1 MRLQSFYFT
10 SSRKYSELFIAT
22 LAALMA
28 LMMVAALDGRVSAQ
42 DASPAI
48 PVVASSARAL
58 ATVSAAS
65 FRANE
70 VAPES
75 IVAAFGSGLA
85 TDAKVCE
92 TWPLPMNLAGTSVS
106 LRDAAGQDFDA
117 PLFFVAPT
125 QVNFYLPPKVAAGE
139 ATVTVTS
146 GDGSLSVG
154 TVKVVEYAPG
164 LFSMNGNGIG
174 VAAGTALRIRG
185 SAYYFEVMARFDL
198 DTNQW
203 VTLPIEAGPSA
214 DRLFVAFYGTGIRGR
229 ASLSEVTATLA
240 GEPVSVSYAG
250 AQGNFFGVD
259 QINIEIPREMLG
271 RGEVDF
277 VARINGR
284 ESNTVKIS
292 LK

>member
-1 MRLQSFYFT
+1 MRLQNFYFT

-22 LAALMA
+22 LAALLA

-42 DASPAI
+42 AAS
-48 PVVASSARAL
+48 PVVASSGRAL
-58 ATVSAAS
+58 AAVSAAS

-164 LFSMNGNGIG
+164 LFSMNGNGAG

-185 SAYYFEVMARFDL
+185 SAYYFETMARFDL
-198 DTNQW
+198 ETNQW
-203 VTLPIEAGPSA
+203 VTLPIEPGPSA
-214 DRLFVAFYGTGIRGR
+214 DRVFVAFYGTGIRGR
-229 ASLSEVTATLA
+229 ASLSEVTATLD

-259 QINIEIPREMLG
+259 QINIEVPREMLG

-277 VARINGR
+277 VTHINGK
-284 ESNTVKIS
+284 ESNAVKVN